1 MSIHGRG
8 GRAFS
13 YLFGLF
19 CVALL
24 AYGCNAGMDGGTG
37 MQALKLDT
45 EYQAVLLDN
54 GQAYFGRVEQPGGD
68 FILLKDVFYIQSRVD
83 KDRKLVANV
92 LIKRGAQ
99 EWHAPDSMLINSKH
113 VIFMEP
119 VSPSS
124 KVAQLI
130 KEEKAKEGKK

>member
-8 GRAFS
+8 GRVFF

-24 AYGCNAGMDGGTG
+24 AYGCNAGREGGQT
-37 MQALKLDT
+37 LKLNT

-54 GQAYFGRVEQPGGD
+54 GQAYFGKVEQPGGD

-83 KDRKLVANV
+83 KDKKLVANV

-99 EWHAPDSMLINSKH
+99 EWHSPDSMLVNSRH

-124 KVAQLI
+124 KVGQLI

>member
-1 MSIHGRG
+1 MTGKG
-8 GRAFS
+8 GRAFLLTVVFS
-13 YLFGLF
+13 VLILF
-19 CVALL
+19 
-24 AYGCNAGMDGGTG
+24 YGCNAGRDGGG
-37 MQALKLDT
+37 GAHALKLDT
-45 EYQAVLLDN
+45 EYQAVLLDS
-54 GQAYFGRVEQPGGD
+54 GQAYFGKVEQPGGD

-83 KDRKLVANV
+83 KDKKLVANV

-99 EWHAPDSMLINSKH
+99 EWHSPDSMLINSKH
-113 VIFMEP
+113 VIFIEP